1 MTQIKLSQQA
11 KILIPF
17 AQLKLVEHNPELNDV
32 RENLNT
38 IISTIAGFRE
48 TENVKDKIIDLH
60 YFSPSMDWYIVEFD
74 KDTMEFF
81 GYVNTGYGAEL
92 GYTSVTEILEN
103 REIELDLYFEPT
115 PWSAVQGHSGKA
127 YADENMED
135 NKVIEPNTP
144 EEFDEAIFQALDEMT
159 YGNKTNFWEQDIE
172 GILMGSP
179 ENKKTEAKRL
189 LALYKK
195 RTQGGVSFSIKDYKN
210 AYELNKAIEKWI
222 DTNIGS
228 LENVSNRNYSYEEK
242 MFLKAYS
249 GYGGL
254 DKYGSTGVGGLF
266 EYYTPIEVIKA
277 MWGLAYKY
285 GYKSNGSVLEPSVG
299 TGEFLQ
305 FAEQNT
311 HKVAYEISKYSA
323 IICKVLY
330 PTTDVRLM
338 PFEKIFIEKNFTI
351 KSKTDRLQ
359 KFDLVIGNCPYGDFS
374 KLDPAA
380 SRYLLGMGEK
390 DFTKA
395 TNYVQYFLRRSLDLL
410 KPDGL
415 LVMIVGTQLAGG
427 GDLFLDSPKSPLKE
441 YMDNNSV
448 ILDAYRLPDSIFE
461 RTGVTS
467 DIIVIQNKRP

>member
-1 MTQIKLSQQA
+1 MTKVQLTPEAKL
-11 KILIPF
+11 LIPF
-17 AQLKLVEHNPELNDV
+17 AQLSLVQHNPELNDV
-32 RENLNT
+32 RENLNK
-38 IISTIAGFRE
+38 IASTIPGSRE

-74 KDTMEFF
+74 KDLNEFF

-92 GYTSVTEILEN
+92 GYTSLTEILEN
-103 REIELDLYFEPT
+103 RDIQLDLYFEPT
-115 PWSAVQGHSGKA
+115 PWSAVQGHSGSA
-127 YADENMED
+127 YAEENKAD
-135 NKVIEPNTP
+135 HHVIEPNTP
-144 EEFDEAIFQALDEMT
+144 DEFDEAIFDALDEMSF
-159 YGNKTNFWEQDIE
+159 GNMTNVWEADIE
-172 GILMGSP
+172 KILTGSP
-179 ENKKTEAKRL
+179 EEKKSEAKRL

-195 RTQGGVSFSIKDYKN
+195 RTNEGISLTISDYKN
-210 AYELNKAIEKWI
+210 PFVLNKAIEKWI
-222 DTNIGS
+222 DKNIGE
-228 LENVSNRNYSYEEK
+228 LANANNRSYSYDEK

-285 GYKSNGSVLEPSVG
+285 GYKSNGSILEPSVG

-305 FAEQNT
+305 YAEQNT
-311 HKVAYEISKYSA
+311 HKVAYEISEYSA

-330 PTTDVRLM
+330 PTTDVRLN
-338 PFEKIFIEKNFTI
+338 PFEKMFIDKNYTI
-351 KSKTDRLQ
+351 KDKIDRLE

-374 KLDPAA
+374 KLDKNA

-390 DFTKA
+390 DYTKA
-395 TNYVQYFLRRSLDLL
+395 TNYVQYFLRRSLDVLN
-410 KPDGL
+410 PGGL
-415 LVMIVGTQLAGG
+415 LVMIVGTQLGAGG
-427 GDLFLDSPKSPLKE
+427 SLFLDSKNSPLKT

-448 ILDAYRLPDSIFE
+448 LLDAYRLPDAIFE

-467 DIIVIQNKRP
+467 DILVIQKR